1 MRSAT
6 RVALRRLGLLE
17 TARRARALL
26 GAGRVAGP
34 MRFPPYA
41 PEVERAA
48 RDSGDYV
55 RYASLAL
62 AVHTLERT
70 GVPGAFAEV
79 GVYQGETSR
88 FLMRCAPRR
97 TLHLFDTFEGFP
109 SQDLEPGRQGDARFR
124 DTSEAAVRRMLGDPP
139 NAVIHRGRF
148 PETAAGLESER
159 FAFVLLD
166 LDLHAPTLAGLR
178 FFHPRLEPG
187 GYLFVHDVNSP
198 ESEAACRRA
207 VEEFAREIP
216 ERPVE
221 IPDTWGSVVLRKA

>member
-1 MRSAT
+1 MRDAT
-6 RVALRRLGLLE
+6 RAAFRRLGLLG
-17 TARRARALL
+17 AARALRARL
-26 GAGRVAGP
+26 APGRVAGP

-55 RYASLAL
+55 RFASLAL

-79 GVYQGETSR
+79 GVYQGTTSR
-88 FLMRCAPRR
+88 FLTRCAPGR

-109 SQDLEPGRQGDARFR
+109 SQDLEPGRQGDVRFR
-124 DTSEAAVRRMLGDPP
+124 DTSEAAVRSMLGNPP
-139 NAVIHRGRF
+139 NVVIHRGRF
-148 PETAAGLESER
+148 PETAAGLGSER

-178 FFHPRLEPG
+178 FFHPRLERG

-198 ESEAACRRA
+198 ESDAACFRA
-207 VEEFAREIP
+207 VEEFVREVP

-221 IPDTWGSVVLRKA
+221 IPDTWGSIAIRKV